1 MMMKR
6 NFKIILDVIMLLAS
20 ITLYSKHFI
29 SMDYHEIAGL
39 ILIGLVIV
47 HIVINIKTIMAM
59 TKKFMK
65 VPLSI
70 KIGLIVDI
78 LLIICFGWLGVSGIF
93 ISKTILTSI
102 SSTSMIFKMTHMFF
116 GALSV
121 VLLGIHIGLH
131 ICRKPMPMKI
141 AVIASIIIFACGI
154 YGVVQSSELS
164 WLSMPFMVSSGQQ
177 GGMKGNGEGPGMGE
191 HGNGMMRG
199 ERPDNDMGKGGFEGK
214 FDKGNFEGKH
224 NGQGFE
230 GKDKNRKSSSIVQK
244 IQTVVMF
251 LGMILSFSMITYWI
265 VVLKKKKQSIA
276 QSKNKDEE
284 EK

>member
-1 MMMKR
+1 MKMKR

-20 ITLYSKHFI
+20 ITLYSKQFI
-29 SMDYHEIAGL
+29 SMKYHEIAGL
-39 ILIGLVIV
+39 VLIGLVIV
-47 HIVINIKTIMAM
+47 HIVINIKTIIAM
-59 TKKFMK
+59 TKKFIK

-78 LLIICFGWLGVSGIF
+78 FLIICFGWLGVSGIL

-121 VLLGIHIGLH
+121 ILLGIHIGLH
-131 ICRKPMPMKI
+131 ICRKPMPIKI

-164 WLSMPFMVSSGQQ
+164 WLSMPFMVSSGAQ
-177 GGMKGNGEGPGMGE
+177 GGMKGNEEGPGMGE
-191 HGNGMMRG
+191 QGKGMMRG
-199 ERPDNDMGKGGFEGK
+199 ERPD
-214 FDKGNFEGKH
+214 KGNFEGKPDMENFEGRH

-230 GKDKNRKSSSIVQK
+230 GKGKNMSSSSVVQK
-244 IQTVVMF
+244 IQTVIMF
-251 LGMILSFSMITYWI
+251 LGMILSCSMITYWI
-265 VVLKKKKQSIA
+265 VVLKKK
-276 QSKNKDEE
+276 NKKMEFQLQN
-284 EK
+284 